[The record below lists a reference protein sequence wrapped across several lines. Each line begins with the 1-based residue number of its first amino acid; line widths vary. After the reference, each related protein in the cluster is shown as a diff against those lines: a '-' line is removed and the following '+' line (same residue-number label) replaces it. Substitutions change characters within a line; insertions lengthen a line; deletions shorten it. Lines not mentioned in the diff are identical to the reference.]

1 MASDDASQP
10 ADDGA
15 LRAHGEAPGEE
26 LLSLAE
32 AAERAGVHENTI
44 RRYLR
49 SGEVPFY
56 LRDLGSGE
64 VVSGELPPERWPDRY
79 KYLVP
84 ANAVGF
90 IASQSNDSV
99 RAEEAEVEEE
109 AETSG
114 EADRRQLS
122 RVREELDEARRRLE
136 VTREEAQRLA
146 DERDWLRD
154 HLDTM
159 TAFLPAA
166 REDLQEAQSE
176 VEQLQERARRLERE
190 RDLER
195 QARRLASAA
204 FRALPW
210 YRRPFTDLEVLVE
223 EELGRLR
230 AEQSNVEDAEAAE
243 PDTDDPDAPDDEPA
257 GPSADPDR

>member
-1 MASDDASQP
+1 MAPDDSSQP
-10 ADDGA
+10 TDET
-15 LRAHGEAPGEE
+15 GEAPGEE

-56 LRDLGSGE
+56 LRDLASGR
-64 VVSGELPPERWPDRY
+64 VVSGELPSERWPDRY

-90 IASQSNDSV
+90 IASRSNDTV
-99 RAEEAEVEEE
+99 RAETEEAEDE

-122 RVREELDEARRRLE
+122 RVREELEQARRRLE
-136 VTREEAQRLA
+136 ATREEAQRLQ

-176 VEQLQERARRLERE
+176 VEQLHERARRLERE

-210 YRRPFTDLEVLVE
+210 YRRPFTDLEALVAE
-223 EELGRLR
+223 QLTRLR
-230 AEQSNVEDAEAAE
+230 AEQSDAEDAEAADRADDTHR
-243 PDTDDPDAPDDEPA
+243 PDLPPDHPHDIPGEDVPNQ
-257 GPSADPDR
+257 G